1 MTEAPPLSS
10 MLEAIL
16 FGAGRSMSVDELAK
30 LLAKRNF
37 QISESLDELRN
48 EMEKRENTALQL
60 SEVSGRWIIEVNPS
74 LSPFLPD
81 TFKPEI
87 PQ

>member
-1 MTEAPPLSS
+1 

-60 SEVSGRWIIEVNPS
+60 SEVSGRWVP
-74 LSPFLPD
+74 P
-81 TFKPEI
+81 
-87 PQ
+87 

>member
-30 LLAKRNF
+30 LLGKRNF
-37 QISESLDELRN
+37 QVSDSLGDLRK
-48 EMEKRENTALQL
+48 EMEARKNSALQL
-60 SEVSGRWIIEVNPS
+60 SEVSGRWVI
-74 LSPFLPD
+74 
-81 TFKPEI
+81 
-87 PQ
+87 